1 MKSTIPSAGT
11 RRLKRVIWLKLGGLH
26 CVPGSKRIYLICK
39 EVGQVTW
46 SFSINGFRKL
56 TLQYNLL
63 LCITNGVSDIKAQAE
78 KNYSSLPRQFQFRNN
93 LRDSTLSTF
102 ERDFIGSVQL
112 NHLHTLFLLNLLLL
126 STPTEPDPTLVDIA
140 EQILSVTVD
149 MVLLRDQLT
158 NSGTCLL
165 WKVCVKLRAHFVL
178 LMSSGPEGN
187 CNR

>member
-1 MKSTIPSAGT
+1 MYIADG
-11 RRLKRVIWLKLGGLH
+11 I
-26 CVPGSKRIYLICK
+26 
-39 EVGQVTW
+39 
-46 SFSINGFRKL
+46 
-56 TLQYNLL
+56 
-63 LCITNGVSDIKAQAE
+63 SDIKAQAE
-78 KNYSSLPRQFQFRNN
+78 KNYSSLPQHFQFRNN

-112 NHLHTLFLLNLLLL
+112 NHLHALFLLNLLLL

-165 WKVCVKLRAHFVL
+165 WKVCF
-178 LMSSGPEGN
+178 
-187 CNR
+187 